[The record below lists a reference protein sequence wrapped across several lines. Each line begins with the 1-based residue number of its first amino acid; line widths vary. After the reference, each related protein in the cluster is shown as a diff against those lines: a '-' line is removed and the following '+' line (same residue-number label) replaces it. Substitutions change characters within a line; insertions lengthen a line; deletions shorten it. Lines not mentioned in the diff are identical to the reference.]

1 VVAVIVVVEEID
13 YFGTLNCRRFPIV
26 LVIVVVVVVVVVI
39 TVVSAAAAARPVHF
53 WFYEQKNGRGAIARS
68 SLLIFCVID

>member
-26 LVIVVVVVVVVVI
+26 LVIVVVVI

-53 WFYEQKNGRGAIARS
+53 WFYEQKNARS
-68 SLLIFCVID
+68 SFIFCVID